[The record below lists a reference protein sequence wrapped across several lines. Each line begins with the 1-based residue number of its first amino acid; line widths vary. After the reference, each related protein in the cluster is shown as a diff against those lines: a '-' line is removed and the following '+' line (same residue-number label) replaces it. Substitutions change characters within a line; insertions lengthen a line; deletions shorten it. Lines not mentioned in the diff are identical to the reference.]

1 MKMIVF
7 ATINTANPDGYQIL
21 TCKAEDA
28 SWMMLKHD
36 RKLAEIDV
44 PTESSEFRFWLSSEG
59 MGEIEAKRQQV
70 VDSYVDAMN
79 TLAEH
84 EAKYLLLGDK

>member
-59 MGEIEAKRQQV
+59 MGEIEAKRQEI
-70 VDSYVDAMN
+70 VDAYCTAMG